1 MTIIDSMLGRNKP
14 TVEEYK
20 SHMPLLDAK
29 NPIVVSFH
37 ELDGREKQ
45 EYKGKYKIEASKGGK
60 TVAYVVVPNGNN
72 EAVIRVIAGKLNG
85 GEEKVT
91 GPSAELIALTNALT
105 DAVDKFVA
113 TDAAFKIADAAAAAA
128 ADKITADAADAAA
141 ADAAAAFKNADAAA
155 NKITAAA
162 AAAAAAAADAAA
174 DAADKI
180 TDDAKSYAIA
190 KVKEAIKKVNEEIAK
205 VKEASGL
212 QSILGAL
219 EEALAA
225 LETLAPAKTTGG
237 YNSAKSAVPKRI
249 TRIRRTRRSAK
260 RTGTRRRLH
269 I

>member
-45 EYKGKYKIEASKGGK
+45 EYKGKYKIEATKGGK
-60 TVAYVVVPNGNN
+60 KAAYVVDPNAPSVNKAVV
-72 EAVIRVIAGKLNG
+72 EAIIGKLNG
-85 GEEKVT
+85 GEEKVVE
-91 GPSAELIALTNALT
+91 PSEQLAALN
-105 DAVDKFVA
+105 DAVDAFNRAVDEL
-113 TDAAFKIADAAAAAA
+113 DAGIAAAA
-128 ADKITADAADAAA
+128 ADKITAAAGNITVAAA
-141 ADAAAAFKNADAAA
+141 
-155 NKITAAA
+155 KIS
-162 AAAAAAAADAAA
+162 D
-174 DAADKI
+174 ADKS
-180 TDDAKSYAIA
+180 TAIA
-190 KVKEAIKKVNEEIAK
+190 KINEAITAVDTKMLKTPQDEVDTK
-205 VKEASGL
+205 LKT
-212 QSILGAL
+212 AL
-219 EEALAA
+219 EAAKSA
-225 LETLAPAKTTGG
+225 LEPKTTGG